1 MRKYFKSF
9 QNTFSRK
16 IYLINILYRFSVI
29 ILALFLGFN
38 FIQCNSEKTSQENS
52 PIATTKYGK
61 VKGYVD
67 NNIDVFKGIPYGDNT
82 ANRRFQAPVPPV
94 PWNDIKDA
102 TEFGPVAPQGPI
114 GKSNFYPM
122 PKEGTKMSEDCLHL
136 NVWTPGLRDGKQRP
150 VMVWFHG
157 GGYSSW
163 SCNID
168 LYDGVNL
175 CRKGDVVVVTVN
187 HRLNGFGYLY
197 LGELGGKEFAE
208 SGNAGMLDLVLALK
222 WIKENISEFGGDPDN
237 VTIFG
242 ESGGGAKCA
251 TLMAMP
257 AARGL
262 FNKVI
267 TESGQ
272 QLTGRT
278 KVHAT
283 ETALNILKALNISPG
298 KIDEIKTIPMEK
310 LNEAIQGN
318 SFAPV
323 TDGIVLPRDPF
334 SPDASPLSADIPM
347 IMGNN
352 HDETTLLIG
361 ARDTSTFNLSWKQ
374 LPAKI
379 SQHVKQFIGNLDP
392 KMIIKKY
399 RNWYPD
405 YSPSDIFFAVTTA
418 ARSWKGMVIESER
431 RAEQNGAPTYVFQLN
446 WKSPVSGGKWK
457 ASHTMDVPLV
467 FNNIE
472 YGKTMTGI
480 GPEAQKM
487 ADIMSESWLAFAR
500 NGNPDTPNI
509 PHWPRFDL
517 KNRATMVFD
526 LQSKVEN
533 DPRGNERKLF
543 APVIYIQPGT

>member
-1 MRKYFKSF
+1 M
-9 QNTFSRK
+9 TE
-16 IYLINILYRFSVI
+16 LIF
-29 ILALFLGFN
+29 AG
-38 FIQCNSEKTSQENS
+38 
-52 PIATTKYGK
+52 
-61 VKGYVD
+61 
-67 NNIDVFKGIPYGDNT
+67 
-82 ANRRFQAPVPPV
+82 
-94 PWNDIKDA
+94 
-102 TEFGPVAPQGPI
+102 
-114 GKSNFYPM
+114 
-122 PKEGTKMSEDCLHL
+122 
-136 NVWTPGLRDGKQRP
+136 
-150 VMVWFHG
+150 
-157 GGYSSW
+157 
-163 SCNID
+163 
-168 LYDGVNL
+168 
-175 CRKGDVVVVTVN
+175 KGDVVVVTVN
-187 HRLNGFGYLY
+187 HRLNGFGFLY
-197 LGELGGKEFAE
+197 LAELGGKEFAE
-208 SGNAGMLDLVLALK
+208 SGNVGMLDLVFALK
-222 WIKENISEFGGDPDN
+222 WVKENITGFGGDPDN

-278 KVHAT
+278 REHAT
-283 ETALNILKALNISPG
+283 ETARKILKALNITPD
-298 KIDEIKTIPMEK
+298 KIDEIKTVPIEK

-323 TDGIVLPRDPF
+323 TDGVVLPRDPF

-352 HDETTLLIG
+352 HDETRLLIG
-361 ARDTSTFNLSWKQ
+361 ARDTSTFHLTWDQ

-392 KMIIKKY
+392 KMIIEKY
-399 RNWYPD
+399 RKWYPD
-405 YSPSDIFFAVTTA
+405 YSPSDVFFAVTTA
-418 ARSWKGMVIESER
+418 SRSWKGMVIESER

-446 WKSPVSGGKWK
+446 WKSPVAGGKWK

-467 FNNIE
+467 FDNIK
-472 YGKTMTGI
+472 YGATMTGT

-487 ADIMSESWLAFAR
+487 ADILSESWVAFAR
-500 NGNPDTPNI
+500 TGNPDTPNI

-526 LQSKVEN
+526 LNSKVEN

-543 APVIYIQPGT
+543 APVEYIQPGT

>member
-1 MRKYFKSF
+1 MRRYFKSF
-9 QNTFSRK
+9 KGMRLKETSLKNT
-16 IYLINILYRFSVI
+16 IQYLSVI
-29 ILALFLGFN
+29 TFVLLSGLN
-38 FIQCNSEKTSQENS
+38 FIQCNSEKIPEDNN
-52 PIATTKYGK
+52 PIATSKYGK
-61 VKGYVD
+61 VKGYID
-67 NNIDVFKGIPYGDNT
+67 NNINVFKGIPYGDNT
-82 ANRRFQAPVPPV
+82 AGRRFQPPIPPI
-94 PWNDIKDA
+94 PWTDIKDA
-102 TEFGPVAPQGPI
+102 TDFGPIAPQGGI

-122 PKEGTKMSEDCLHL
+122 PKENTKMSEDCLHL
-136 NVWTPGLRDGKQRP
+136 NVWTPGLRDGKKRP

-157 GGYSSW
+157 GGYNGW

-187 HRLNGFGYLY
+187 HRLNGFGFLY
-197 LGELGGKEFAE
+197 LAELGGKGFAE
-208 SGNAGMLDLVLALK
+208 SGNVGMLDLVLALK
-222 WIKENISEFGGDPDN
+222 WVKENIAEFGGDPNN

-278 KVHAT
+278 REHAT
-283 ETALNILKALNISPG
+283 ETARRVLKALNIPLD
-298 KIDEIKTIPMEK
+298 KIDEIKTVSMEK
-310 LNEAIQGN
+310 LNKAIQGN

-323 TDGIVLPRDPF
+323 TDGVVLPHDPF
-334 SPDASPLSADIPM
+334 SPDASPLSSDIPM

-352 HDETTLLIG
+352 HDETTYLIG
-361 ARDTSTFNLSWKQ
+361 SRDTALFNLTWVE

-379 SQHVKQFIGNLDP
+379 NQYVKQFIGDLDP
-392 KMIIKKY
+392 KMIVAKY
-399 RNWYPD
+399 RKWYPD
-405 YSPSDIFFAVTTA
+405 YSPSDVFFAATTA
-418 ARSWKGMVIESER
+418 SRSWKGMVMESER
-431 RAEQNGAPTYVFQLN
+431 RAEQNGAPTYIFELD
-446 WKSPVSGGKWK
+446 WKSPVYGGRYK

-467 FNNIE
+467 FNNIK
-472 YGKTMTGI
+472 YGSNMTGTS
-480 GPEAQKM
+480 PVAQKM
-487 ADIMSESWLAFAR
+487 ADIMSETWISFAR
-500 NGNPDTPNI
+500 DGNPDNPSI

-517 KNRATMVFD
+517 KNRPTMVFD
-526 LQSKVEN
+526 LPSKIEN

-543 APVIYIQPGT
+543 APVLYIQPGT

>member
-1 MRKYFKSF
+1 MIVF
-9 QNTFSRK
+9 
-16 IYLINILYRFSVI
+16 I
-29 ILALFLGFN
+29 IFIGFN
-38 FIQCNSEKTSQENS
+38 FIQCNNEKTSQDNK
-52 PIATTKYGK
+52 PVAATKYGK
-61 VKGYVD
+61 VRGYID

-82 ANRRFQAPVPPV
+82 AKRRFQPPVPPI
-94 PWNDIKDA
+94 PWSGIKDA
-102 TEFGPVAPQGPI
+102 AEFGPIAPQGPI
-114 GKSNFYPM
+114 GKSDFYPM
-122 PKEGTKMSEDCLHL
+122 PKEGTIMSEDCLYL
-136 NVWTPGLRDGKQRP
+136 NVWTPGLRDGKKRP

-157 GGYSSW
+157 GGYNSW

-187 HRLNGFGYLY
+187 HRLNGFGFLY
-197 LGELGGKEFAE
+197 LAELGGKEFAE
-208 SGNAGMLDLVLALK
+208 SGNVGMLDLVFALK
-222 WIKENISEFGGDPDN
+222 WVKENITEFGGDPDN

-278 KVHAT
+278 REHAT
-283 ETALNILKALNISPG
+283 ETARKILKALNITPD
-298 KIDEIKTIPMEK
+298 KIDEIKTVPMEK
-310 LNEAIQGN
+310 LNEVIQGN

-323 TDGIVLPRDPF
+323 TDGVVLPRDPF
-334 SPDASPLSADIPM
+334 SPDASPLFADIPM

-352 HDETTLLIG
+352 HDETRLLIG
-361 ARDTSTFNLSWKQ
+361 ARDTSTFHLTWDQ

-392 KMIIKKY
+392 KMIIEKY
-399 RNWYPD
+399 RKWYPD
-405 YSPSDIFFAVTTA
+405 YSPSDVFFAVTTA
-418 ARSWKGMVIESER
+418 SRSWKGMVIESER
-431 RAEQNGAPTYVFQLN
+431 RAEQNSAPTYVFQLN
-446 WKSPVSGGKWK
+446 WKSPAAGGKWK
-457 ASHTMDVPLV
+457 ASHTIDVPLV
-467 FNNIE
+467 FDNIK
-472 YGKTMTGI
+472 YGATMTGT

-487 ADIMSESWLAFAR
+487 ADIMSESWVAFAR
-500 NGNPDTPNI
+500 TGNPDTPDI

-526 LQSKVEN
+526 LNSKVEN
-533 DPRGNERKLF
+533 DPRGNERRLF
-543 APVIYIQPGT
+543 TPVIYIQPGT

>member
-1 MRKYFKSF
+1 MKKYFKSF
-9 QNTFSRK
+9 FSIRTK
-16 IYLINILYRFSVI
+16 IFIKYCLPLMSAVI
-29 ILALFLGFN
+29 FIFLVLPDLLQPGF
-38 FIQCNSEKTSQENS
+38 IKASQSDS
-52 PIATTKYGK
+52 PVAATTYGK
-61 VKGYVD
+61 VRGYTD
-67 NNIDVFKGIPYGDNT
+67 NDINVFKGIPYGDNT
-82 ANRRFQAPVPPV
+82 AKRRFQPPVPPV
-94 PWNDIKDA
+94 PWSGIKDA
-102 TEFGPVAPQGPI
+102 TEFGPIAPQGPI
-114 GKSNFYPM
+114 GKSNFYPV
-122 PKEGTKMSEDCLHL
+122 PEEGTKMSEDCLHL
-136 NVWTPGLRDGKQRP
+136 NVWTPGLRDGKKRP

-157 GGYSSW
+157 GGYNSW

-187 HRLNGFGYLY
+187 HRLNGFGFLY
-197 LGELGGKEFAE
+197 LAELGGKEFAE

-222 WIKENISEFGGDPDN
+222 WVKENIAEFGGDPDN

-257 AARGL
+257 SARGL

-278 KVHAT
+278 REHAT
-283 ETALNILKALNISPG
+283 ETARKILKALNISPG
-298 KIDEIKTIPMEK
+298 NIDKIKTVPMDK
-310 LNEAIQGN
+310 LIKAIRGN

-323 TDGIVLPRDPF
+323 TDGVVLPRDPF
-334 SPDASPLSADIPM
+334 SPDASPLSAGIPM

-352 HDETTLLIG
+352 HDETTFLIG
-361 ARDTSTFNLSWKQ
+361 GRDTSAFHLTWDQ

-379 SQHVKQFIGNLDP
+379 VEHVKQFIGNLDP
-392 KMIIKKY
+392 EMIIKDY
-399 RNWYPD
+399 RKWYPH
-405 YSPSDIFFAVTTA
+405 YSPSDVFFAVTTA
-418 ARSWKGMVIESER
+418 SRSWKGMVIESEL
-431 RAEQNGAPTYVFQLN
+431 RAKQNGAPTYVFQLN
-446 WKSPVSGGKWK
+446 WRSPVDGGKWK

-467 FNNIE
+467 FDNIR
-472 YGKTMTGI
+472 YGKTMTGA
-480 GPEAQKM
+480 GPGAQKM
-487 ADIMSESWLAFAR
+487 ADIMSESWIAFAR
-500 NGNPDTPNI
+500 TGNPDTPHI

-526 LQSKVEN
+526 LPSKVED

-543 APVIYIQPGT
+543 APVLYIQPGT

>member
-1 MRKYFKSF
+1 MKKYFKSF
-9 QNTFSRK
+9 QNSKTKKTFIK
-16 IYLINILYRFSVI
+16 LYIPLLAVI
-29 ILALFLGFN
+29 IFSLFLAIFLLHPD
-38 FIQCNSEKTSQENS
+38 FSKASETNS
-52 PIATTKYGK
+52 PVAKTKYGK
-61 VKGYVD
+61 VRGYID
-67 NNIDVFKGIPYGDNT
+67 NNINVFKGIPYGDNT
-82 ANRRFQAPVPPV
+82 AKRRFQPPVPPI
-94 PWNDIKDA
+94 PWSGIKDA
-102 TEFGPVAPQGPI
+102 TEFGPIAPQKPI

-122 PKEGTKMSEDCLHL
+122 PKKGTKMSEDCLHL
-136 NVWTPGLRDGKQRP
+136 NVWTPGLRDGKKRP

-157 GGYSSW
+157 GGYNSW

-175 CRKGDVVVVTVN
+175 CRKGDVVLVTVN
-187 HRLNGFGYLY
+187 HRLNGFGFLY

-208 SGNAGMLDLVLALK
+208 SGNVGMLDLVLALK
-222 WIKENISEFGGDPDN
+222 WVKENITEFGGDPNN

-257 AARGL
+257 AAKGL

-278 KVHAT
+278 REHAT
-283 ETALNILKALNISPG
+283 ETARKILKALNISPDN
-298 KIDEIKTIPMEK
+298 IDNIKTVPMYK
-310 LNEAIQGN
+310 LIKAIRGN

-334 SPDASPLSADIPM
+334 SPDASPLSANIPM

-352 HDETTLLIG
+352 HDETTYLIG
-361 ARDTSTFNLSWKQ
+361 SRDTSTFHLTWEQ

-392 KMIIKKY
+392 KMIIEKY
-399 RNWYPD
+399 RKWYPK
-405 YSPSDIFFAVTTA
+405 YSPTDVFFAVTTA
-418 ARSWKGMVIESER
+418 SRSWKGMVIESER
-431 RAEQNGAPTYVFQLN
+431 RAKQNGAPTYVFQLN
-446 WKSPVSGGKWK
+446 WKSPVDGGKWK

-467 FNNIE
+467 FDNIK
-472 YGKTMTGI
+472 YGKTMTGT
-480 GPEAQKM
+480 GPGAQRM
-487 ADIMSESWLAFAR
+487 ADIMSESWIAFAR
-500 NGNPDTPNI
+500 TGNPDTPQI

-526 LQSKVEN
+526 LPSRVEN

-543 APVIYIQPGT
+543 APIVYIQPGT

>member
-1 MRKYFKSF
+1 MKKYFKSF
-9 QNTFSRK
+9 FSIRTK
-16 IYLINILYRFSVI
+16 IFIKYCLPLMSAVI
-29 ILALFLGFN
+29 FIFLVLSDLLQPGF
-38 FIQCNSEKTSQENS
+38 IKASQSDS
-52 PIATTKYGK
+52 PVAASTYGK
-61 VKGYVD
+61 VRGYTD
-67 NNIDVFKGIPYGDNT
+67 NDINVFKGIPYGDNT
-82 ANRRFQAPVPPV
+82 AKRRFQPPVPPV
-94 PWNDIKDA
+94 PWSGIKDA
-102 TEFGPVAPQGPI
+102 TEFGPIAPQGPI
-114 GKSNFYPM
+114 GKSNFYPV
-122 PKEGTKMSEDCLHL
+122 PEEGTKMSEDCLHL
-136 NVWTPGLRDGKQRP
+136 NVWTPGLRDGKKRP

-157 GGYSSW
+157 GGYNSW

-187 HRLNGFGYLY
+187 HRLNGFGFLY
-197 LGELGGKEFAE
+197 LAELGGKEFAE

-222 WIKENISEFGGDPDN
+222 WVKENIAEFGGDPDN

-257 AARGL
+257 SARGL

-278 KVHAT
+278 REHAT
-283 ETALNILKALNISPG
+283 ETARKILKALNISPG
-298 KIDEIKTIPMEK
+298 NIDKIKTVPMDK
-310 LNEAIQGN
+310 LIKAIRGN

-323 TDGIVLPRDPF
+323 TDGVVLPRDPF
-334 SPDASPLSADIPM
+334 SPDASPLSAGIPM

-352 HDETTLLIG
+352 HDETTFLIG
-361 ARDTSTFNLSWKQ
+361 GRDTSAFHLTWDQ

-379 SQHVKQFIGNLDP
+379 VEHVKQFIGNLDP
-392 KMIIKKY
+392 EMIIKDY
-399 RNWYPD
+399 RKWYPH
-405 YSPSDIFFAVTTA
+405 YSPSDVFFAVTTA
-418 ARSWKGMVIESER
+418 SRSWKGMVIESEL
-431 RAEQNGAPTYVFQLN
+431 RAKQNGAPTFVFQLN
-446 WKSPVSGGKWK
+446 WRSPVDGGKWK

-467 FNNIE
+467 FDNIR
-472 YGKTMTGI
+472 YGKTMTGA
-480 GPEAQKM
+480 GPGAQKM
-487 ADIMSESWLAFAR
+487 ADIMSESWIAFAR
-500 NGNPDTPNI
+500 TGNPDTPHI

-526 LQSKVEN
+526 LPSKVED

-543 APVIYIQPGT
+543 APVLYIQPGT